1 MAKTSKANKFF
12 WGVFIFLMFIFFFL
26 PMVLYW
32 AFGFSLAYPFEEEEV
47 VIAEDVAPLAL

>member
-12 WGVFIFLMFIFFFL
+12 WGVFIFLMFIFFFI

-32 AFGFSLAYPFEEEEV
+32 AFGFSLAYPFEEEV